1 MIIVPEWTNDPDD
14 PDRHLIVISAP
25 RRRHPK
31 YWRHFD
37 AIIDF
42 DVRLAQAIIGHDNAI
57 VLASREELPVL
68 RGKLPDDVLLE
79 ANLKDI
85 WIRDF
90 APILTTRM
98 VQFAYRPRYLK
109 RWEAAEASD
118 SFAGFCHRYGLQFER
133 SKLIL
138 DGGNLVS
145 NHKDM
150 AVVTERVLCD
160 NPDWTRDEI
169 IAELKARLALEHV
182 VIIPEEPREA
192 TGHADGMALWVDEH
206 TLAVARLPKHTDA
219 ALHREVEHSL
229 PGTRIVSADC
239 RGVIAHAR
247 RRIGTAYGLTVN
259 GVTTPSTIYLPAF
272 GAASDPAVLRVA
284 SLGGARRLV
293 AVDAAAICHL
303 GGTVRCLS
311 WSVIG
316 EPAAQLIQATRLS
329 RGT

>member
-1 MIIVPEWTNDPDD
+1 MPDWTNLPDD

-42 DVRLAQAIIGHDNAI
+42 DIRLAQAIIGHDNVI
-57 VLASREELPVL
+57 VLARREEMAFL

-98 VQFAYRPRYLK
+98 IQFAYRPRYLK

-118 SFAGFCHRYGLQFER
+118 SFAGFCHRYGLKFER
-133 SKLIL
+133 SRLVL

-145 NHKDM
+145 NHKNM

-160 NPDWTRDEI
+160 NRDWTRDEI
-169 IAELKARLALEHV
+169 IAELKGQLALEHV
-182 VIIPEEPREA
+182 AIIPEEPGDT
-192 TGHADGMALWVDEH
+192 TGHADGIMMWLTETALALNDYPRSLKAQILTAVEGALPS
-206 TLAVARLPKHTDA
+206 TNVLAVP
-219 ALHREVEHSL
+219 
-229 PGTRIVSADC
+229 
-239 RGVIAHAR
+239 RGAPPSRASTR
-247 RRIGTAYGLTVN
+247 RRFLSACGLNVNAIVTEKMIYAPLFEIQADATFLDIAGRITSKTVS
-259 GVTTPSTIYLPAF
+259 PIS
-272 GAASDPAVLRVA
+272 ASQVCQ
-284 SLGGARRLV
+284 LGGSVRCMSWQLVGDGARCLI
-293 AVDAAAICHL
+293 AAA
-303 GGTVRCLS
+303 R
-311 WSVIG
+311 
-316 EPAAQLIQATRLS
+316 
-329 RGT
+329 

>member
-1 MIIVPEWTNDPDD
+1 MPDWTNLPDD

-42 DVRLAQAIIGHDNAI
+42 DIRLAQAIIGHDNVI
-57 VLASREELPVL
+57 VLARREEMAFL

-98 VQFAYRPRYLK
+98 VQFVYRPSYLS
-109 RWEAAEASD
+109 WGEAAEASE
-118 SFAGFCHRYGLQFER
+118 SFASFCRRYRLQFER
-133 SKLIL
+133 SRLIL

-150 AVVTERVLCD
+150 AVVTERVLSD

-169 IAELKARLALEHV
+169 IAELKEKLALKHIA
-182 VIIPEEPREA
+182 IIPEEPGDK
-192 TGHADGMALWVDEH
+192 TGHADGIVMWATDAVLAVNDFAAPFNILVTSALESGLPGVTLIPVSRGDAPLPSSTKSRFLSACGLNVNAVVAEKTIYVPVFDGEADEAF
-206 TLAVARLPKHTDA
+206 LKAVARCTDKVIRSVQA
-219 ALHREVEHSL
+219 DEVC
-229 PGTRIVSADC
+229 G
-239 RGVIAHAR
+239 
-247 RRIGTAYGLTVN
+247 
-259 GVTTPSTIYLPAF
+259 
-272 GAASDPAVLRVA
+272 
-284 SLGGARRLV
+284 LGGSA
-293 AVDAAAICHL
+293 
-303 GGTVRCLS
+303 RCLS
-311 WSVIG
+311 LQVIG
-316 EPAAQLIQATRLS
+316 ENGRTLLQAARQT
-329 RGT
+329 